1 MKTIIVLAA
10 ILVLSS
16 CDKRSVAYSVTGDSY
31 TLDTINI
38 HGVDHEFLI
47 REGNPYFSGFAHS
60 PECPCLKKGE

>member
-1 MKTIIVLAA
+1 MKIIIVLAA
-10 ILVLSS
+10 IVVLSS
-16 CDKRSVAYSVTGDSY
+16 CQKRSVAYSVTGECY